1 MLLARNLFYCLVL
14 AGWGLGLA
22 GCSPAPDD
30 TSFPP
35 LQQAVA
41 RNDAAAI
48 TELLASGTSPDAGE
62 PNPLHLA
69 VSRGSGAAAEILLM
83 AGALTET
90 RNEDGLRP
98 LDVAVREG
106 KLALADVLLRYG
118 ALPDPDTTHPDQPE
132 VCAPLFYAAQQGN
145 AALVESLLARG
156 ANPQL
161 ACGTQVP
168 ADVAPT
174 PNLADRLRNA
184 VQEIPGL

>member
-1 MLLARNLFYCLVL
+1 MLSVRNLLYSLVL

-22 GCSPAPDD
+22 GCSPAPNDA
-30 TSFPP
+30 SFPP

-69 VSRGSGAAAEILLM
+69 VERGSGAAAEILLM
-83 AGALTET
+83 AGALTES

-106 KLALADVLLRYG
+106 KVAMAQVLLRYG
-118 ALPDPDTTHPDQPE
+118 AIPDPDNTNPDAPE
-132 VCAPLFYAAQQGN
+132 VCAPLFYAVQQGN
-145 AALVESLLARG
+145 TALADLLLSRG
-156 ANPQL
+156 ANPQRP
-161 ACGTQVP
+161 CGAQRP

-174 PNLADRLRNA
+174 PEFAERLRNA